1 VVFYNKI
8 NMPKGEKIN
17 VNLDLQGN
25 TITNMVIGSNSDMSK
40 LGAIRF
46 NSETKKLEYNDGT
59 KIEEIITKDTNI

>member
-1 VVFYNKI
+1 
-8 NMPKGEKIN
+8 MPKSQKIN

-46 NSETKKLEYNDGT
+46 NSETKNLEYNDGT

>member
-1 VVFYNKI
+1 
-8 NMPKGEKIN
+8 MPKSKKIN

-46 NSETKKLEYNDGT
+46 NSETKRLEYNDGT

>member
-1 VVFYNKI
+1 
-8 NMPKGEKIN
+8 MPKSKKIN

-25 TITNMVIGSNSDMSK
+25 TITNMGIGSNSDMSK

-46 NSETKKLEYNDGT
+46 NSETKNLEYSNGT

>member
-1 VVFYNKI
+1 
-8 NMPKGEKIN
+8 MPKGEKIN